1 MKIFKIVLSVLFLL
15 TMVIPMYSQENS
27 AIPKRTPEQEAS
39 KQTEKLQQE
48 LNLNQEQS
56 NHIYEI
62 NLRYARERQISN
74 KRSEALERMKN
85 KNAEIKQILSP
96 EQNDRLQS
104 KRYERTYLETNT
116 LNRNQSKNSSG
127 FRPSSNLRTNQTNRI
142 PNSPEMNIRNNF
154 RPVNPNFHPRSVP
167 DQSTRRTTTFPP
179 ASQNQRNS
187 SQSRSSSVAS
197 PGTNRRNETTM
208 PQHNNSSNTRT
219 QAPTFSPSRS
229 VTSVNQNRK

>member
-1 MKIFKIVLSVLFLL
+1 
-15 TMVIPMYSQENS
+15 MYSQENS

-48 LNLNQEQS
+48 LNLNQEQA
-56 NHIYEI
+56 NHVYEI

-116 LNRNQSKNSSG
+116 LNHNRSKNSSG

-142 PNSPEMNIRNNF
+142 PTTPDMNIRNNF
-154 RPVNPNFHPRSVP
+154 RPVNPNFHPRSLP
-167 DQSTRRTTTFPP
+167 DQNTRRTTTTFP
-179 ASQNQRNS
+179 SSNQNQRNS
-187 SQSRSSSVAS
+187 SSSRSSSGTS
-197 PGTNRRNETTM
+197 SSTNRRTESTM

-219 QAPTFSPSRS
+219 QTSTFSPSRS
-229 VTSVNQNRK
+229 VTPVNQNRK